1 MYTYVKSNF
10 YNERDGFI
18 MEYLFIY
25 LLQLTEVLREIA
37 WVWILAVPII
47 WFFGSFLLLDCDIA
61 QELIIKNAKKFLA
74 IWLGIPLL
82 IFILPAKQT
91 LLLMGGTYYGKKAI
105 NQVVTSQKLEKV
117 NTIIDLQLDKYIKE
131 LKVGNNDSRR

>member
-1 MYTYVKSNF
+1 
-10 YNERDGFI
+10 

-25 LLQLTEVLREIA
+25 LLQLTGILNSIA
-37 WVWILAVPII
+37 WVWLLAVPII
-47 WFFGSFLLLDCDIA
+47 CFFGCCFLLDYSEA
-61 QELIIKNAKKFLA
+61 QEVLGQYVKKFLV

-82 IFILPAKQT
+82 IFILPTKQT
-91 LLLMGGTYYGKKAI
+91 LLLMGGMYLGKKAV

-131 LKVGNNDSRR
+131 LRGVNNDR

>member
-1 MYTYVKSNF
+1 MVMCAYVESCF
-10 YNERDGFI
+10 DNERDSFI

-25 LLQLTEVLREIA
+25 LLQLTETLRDIA
-37 WVWILAVPII
+37 WVWLLAVPII

-91 LLLMGGTYYGKKAI
+91 LLLMGGTYLGKQAV

-117 NTIIDLQLDKYIKE
+117 NTIIDLQLDKYLKE
-131 LKVGNNDSRR
+131 LKEVTK